1 MRTVWRSAI
10 SSALSASI
18 SSGRASMPVFIEAH
32 FTAENRQFV
41 EEFGAKT
48 PGKLGVFSPPVRA

>member
-1 MRTVWRSAI
+1 
-10 SSALSASI
+10 
-18 SSGRASMPVFIEAH
+18 MPVFIEAH

-48 PGKLGVFSPPVRA
+48 PGNWAI